1 MLKKYPSADLKLT
14 YPLIIESGTIIAL
27 LIFIAVVN
35 VKLPETPPVTVNYVE
50 SDETA
55 LVLPPSV
62 SETTPTITPPP
73 TPIIPVKIPNDKP
86 IEPPPIE
93 INEFDQ
99 TSRLMIPPLPDEI
112 IVEVNYDL
120 LKGIEQLPELI
131 GGEDAF
137 RNSISYPEYA
147 RRAGVEGIVEV
158 EFLVD
163 EQGRVHDPVIV
174 RGIGAGCDK
183 AVLNAIKIQRYKPG
197 KKGGKAASFKI
208 KETVQFIL
216 LDT

>member
-1 MLKKYPSADLKLT
+1 MLRKYPSADLKLT
-14 YPLIIESGTIIAL
+14 YPLIVESGIILAL
-27 LIFIAVVN
+27 LLLIIVVN
-35 VKLPETPPVTVNYVE
+35 AELPETPPVTVNYVE

-62 SETTPTITPPP
+62 SETKPAITPPP
-73 TPIIPVKIPNDKP
+73 IPTIPVKIPNDNP
-86 IEPPPIE
+86 IDPPPIE
-93 INEFDQ
+93 MNEFDL

-112 IVEVNYDL
+112 IVKVNYDL

-137 RNSISYPEYA
+137 RNSITYPEHA

-158 EFLVD
+158 EFMVD
-163 EQGRVHDPVIV
+163 KQGRVHDPVIV

-183 AVLNAIKIQRYKPG
+183 AVLKAIKVQRYKPG
-197 KKGGKAASFKI
+197 KKGGKVASFKI

-216 LDT
+216 LEV

>member
-1 MLKKYPSADLKLT
+1 MSRKYPSADLKLT
-14 YPLIIESGTIIAL
+14 YPLVIEVGIIATL
-27 LIFIAVVN
+27 LIFLVVVN
-35 VKLPETPPVTVNYVE
+35 IQLPEEPPVSVQYVE

-55 LVLPPSV
+55 LILPPSV
-62 SETTPTITPPP
+62 SETKPAVTPPP
-73 TPIIPVKIPNDKP
+73 IPTVPVKVPNDNP
-86 IEPPPIE
+86 IDPPPIE
-93 INEFDQ
+93 MNEFDK

-120 LKGIEQLPELI
+120 LKGIEQLPVLI

-137 RNSISYPEYA
+137 RNSISYPEHA
-147 RRAGVEGIVEV
+147 RRAGIEGIVEV
-158 EFLVD
+158 EFMVD

-183 AVLNAIKIQRYKPG
+183 AVLKAIKVQRYKPG
-197 KKGGKAASFKI
+197 KKGGKVASFKI

-216 LDT
+216 LDA